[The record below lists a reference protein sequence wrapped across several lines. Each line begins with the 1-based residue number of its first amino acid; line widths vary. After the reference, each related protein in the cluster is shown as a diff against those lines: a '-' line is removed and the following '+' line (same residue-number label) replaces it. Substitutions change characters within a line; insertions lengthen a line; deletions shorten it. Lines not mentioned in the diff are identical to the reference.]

1 MKKTILRI
9 LLWMARFAGSF
20 GIGYLLGTIAN
31 YLLGLI
37 VNEEFAEK
45 HPYITIMLWGLSTTV
60 AVGASILIVTYPLTW
75 VFEWFDKKIDD
86 IEDDPFEES

>member
-1 MKKTILRI
+1 MKKTILRV
-9 LLWMARFAGSF
+9 LLWIARFAGSF

-31 YLLGLI
+31 WLLGLI

-45 HPYITIMLWGLSTTV
+45 HPVITIMLWSFSVVV
-60 AVGASILIVTYPLTW
+60 AVSASLLIVTYPLTW

-86 IEDDPFEES
+86 IEDDPNWES